1 MAVNSK
7 RTNSLLQLLA
17 GTAIMISAVILAG
30 YFFFRIDMTGEKRY
44 TLSPSS
50 KKLAAT
56 LDDIVTIKIYLDG
69 DLPPGFKRLRNS
81 AREMLDEFCVY
92 AKGNIEYEFIDP
104 AIGRSEKE
112 RLEFYKQLAKKG
124 LFPTN
129 LEVQDNGKKSEKII
143 FPGALVL
150 YKNQEVPLQLLKS
163 RAGSSPEEML
173 NNSVEGLEYE
183 FSSVIRRLSQPIAQ
197 SVAFLRG
204 QGELT
209 TLHITDA
216 ARALSEFYK
225 VDTVTID
232 GRLKALDE
240 YDALIIAKPVE
251 PFSEKD
257 KFVIDQFI
265 MRGGKVLWF
274 IDKMVAD
281 MDSLAT
287 TSTAIS
293 LPWNLNIDDQ
303 LFRYGVRINDD
314 LLMDM
319 QSAPIPVVTGYTGNS
334 PKQELFPWPYFPLLN
349 PSGSHPVVNNL
360 NVIKSEFCNT
370 MDTIEVSG
378 IKKTILLQSSSYSR
392 WQMSPVRISLNML
405 REEPD
410 KKIYNKKQLSTAVL
424 LEGEFTSNYKNR
436 IPEAISSSKEIGF
449 IGNGKYTKM
458 IVVSDGDVISN
469 YVSKKGAIYPLGF
482 DRFTQQSYG
491 NRNFI
496 LNCIDYLC
504 DDSGVIELRGKE
516 IKLRLLDQARMKEH
530 PLLGWINVVMPLIV
544 LLFSGLI
551 HYYLRKKRFAR
562 KSSSS

>member
-204 QGELT
+204 QGELN